1 MDATHQE
8 APDDYK
14 PGNKRPPKHTQF
26 KPGQSGNPSGLR
38 KNHTGGSV
46 LPRRNLKSAVLAG
59 LDEQRVVIVNGKRRQ
74 ASFQELIVE
83 RLLAMAANGD
93 SKALGQLLPLIHA
106 FEGDLLAQ
114 LPRPPNSIEA
124 EQKHM
129 RQMQNL
135 YRAMQMHA
143 IAMFKKHDTEEKRK
157 QFLLEADKECKSLL
171 NKIDVSANDDG
182 KTLNLILHME

>member
-124 EQKHM
+124 EQ
-129 RQMQNL
+129 
-135 YRAMQMHA
+135 MHA